1 MVSDDIYATMDPGQL
16 YQVVWNL
23 SENAIRYSTE
33 TPLLEIRCDI
43 IKETQRTHIDVID
56 RGPGIAK
63 DVEEQMFEP
72 FFTTSSK
79 GSGLG
84 LYIARELC
92 EANQAT
98 LNLNSNTKDG
108 CWFRIYFSHHEKQHT
123 IN

>member
-1 MVSDDIYATMDPGQL
+1 MDPDQL

-23 SENAIRYSTE
+23 GENAIRYSTGS
-33 TPLLEIRCDI
+33 PLLEIRCEI
-43 IKETQRTHIDVID
+43 MNETQRPFIDVID

-63 DVEEQMFEP
+63 EVEEQMFEP

-98 LNLNSNTKDG
+98 LNLNANTENG
-108 CWFRIYFSHHEKQHT
+108 CCFRIYFSHHEKQHN
-123 IN
+123 II